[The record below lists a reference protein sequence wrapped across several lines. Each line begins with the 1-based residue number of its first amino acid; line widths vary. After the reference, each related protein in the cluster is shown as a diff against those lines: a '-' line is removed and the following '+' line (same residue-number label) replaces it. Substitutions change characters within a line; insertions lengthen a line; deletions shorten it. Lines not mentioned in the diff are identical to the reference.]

1 VTRPSGRGRLDPMP
15 WSLQILDF
23 VVDDG
28 RDWDLMTWPGCL
40 LEHGWDAGIVLG
52 TWGYTTISG
61 IFDHIL
67 ETSRP
72 HVRMNSCM
80 K

>member
-1 VTRPSGRGRLDPMP
+1 MTRPSGRGRLDPMP

-40 LEHGWDAGIVLG
+40 LEHGWDAGIKYVGHLG
-52 TWGYTTISG
+52 LHDDLGN
-61 IFDHIL
+61 F
-67 ETSRP
+67 
-72 HVRMNSCM
+72 
-80 K
+80 